1 MCRELKFVA
10 LWKPKGWV
18 GEGDGREIQEE
29 GDICML
35 MDYSCRCMAETHI
48 ILQNNYP
55 PIKKKETDTE

>member
-35 MDYSCRCMAETHI
+35 MDYSC
-48 ILQNNYP
+48 
-55 PIKKKETDTE
+55 